1 MRTFEQD
8 EDCRKCFPQC
18 WFICIGPVALGCFI
32 AGCVIVPTRLDHL
45 AQIESLDA
53 DKDFREI
60 SPCYILQVW
69 NRPTDRIEI
78 CGGNTPGMNDRGRCW
93 GIGEDKSQDV
103 CHDDFVFLFAFD
115 GAGLNR
121 TFSPTGPILP
131 ASRDAS
137 VYPNGTFS
145 DGYGSTGYPSLT
157 GADIISRTQ
166 IRELSNDCNSEE

>member
-1 MRTFEQD
+1 MG
-8 EDCRKCFPQC
+8 EDAAFCCFM
-18 WFICIGPVALGCFI
+18 ILGPAVLGCFI

-53 DKDFREI
+53 NKDFREI
-60 SPCYILQVW
+60 SPCYVLQVW
-69 NRPTDRIEI
+69 NRPTDRTEG
-78 CGGNTPGMNDRGRCW
+78 CGAHGKKGRCFE
-93 GIGEDKSQDV
+93 GGGEHLEQDV

-115 GAGLNR
+115 GASLNR

-137 VYPNGTFS
+137 VYPSGTFS

-166 IRELSNDCNSEE
+166 IRELPNDCNSEE

>member
-1 MRTFEQD
+1 MG
-8 EDCRKCFPQC
+8 EDCGGCFLLAC
-18 WFICIGPVALGCFI
+18 LGCFI
-32 AGCVIVPTRLDHL
+32 AGCVIVPIRLDHL

-60 SPCYILQVW
+60 SPCYVLQVW
-69 NRPTDRIEI
+69 NRPTDRIES
-78 CGGNTPGMNDRGRCW
+78 CGMGDERGRCW
-93 GIGEDKSQDV
+93 GGEYDKKYQDV

-137 VYPNGTFS
+137 VYPSGTFS

-166 IRELSNDCNSEE
+166 IRELPNDCNSEE

>member
-1 MRTFEQD
+1 MG
-8 EDCRKCFPQC
+8 EDAAWTMCVL
-18 WFICIGPVALGCFI
+18 GTAALGCFI

-53 DKDFREI
+53 NKDFREI
-60 SPCYILQVW
+60 SPCYVLQVW
-69 NRPTDRIEI
+69 NRPTDRIES
-78 CGGNTPGMNDRGRCW
+78 CGAHGQQGRCF
-93 GIGEDKSQDV
+93 GGESNDYQDV

-137 VYPNGTFS
+137 VYPSGTFS

-166 IRELSNDCNSEE
+166 IRELPNDCNSEE